1 MQERKLIHQSFQGWI
16 NRKIMPKIVSLSH
29 LWHLHL
35 YNYQKWIWSRR
46 ISSFY
51 LIFTFDSQ
59 LHWKMIRVNLINS
72 VQNEASINPKATL
85 LLNDI
90 FFSFASSF
98 SWQFLCIKVFSSAVL
113 AWDVLS
119 VFALRDSP
127 VQLFC
132 RLVPNQPPSLPQPSS
147 LHIRKMSLLVK
158 QSMNFHMTSGLCV
171 STIMQKTISTIAL
184 SLLY

>member
-1 MQERKLIHQSFQGWI
+1 MQERKLIHQSFQGWF

-35 YNYQKWIWSRR
+35 YNHQKWIWSRR

-85 LLNDI
+85 LLND
-90 FFSFASSF
+90 FFFFASSF

-132 RLVPNQPPSLPQPSS
+132 RLVPNQPPSLPLPS
-147 LHIRKMSLLVK
+147 SLLVK
-158 QSMNFHMTSGLCV
+158 QSMNFHMTSGICV
-171 STIMQKTISTIAL
+171 STIMQKTISTIVL
-184 SLLY
+184 SCLY